1 MFYFL
6 SASLNKL
13 VVRLMCCESNNTE
26 EERVSE
32 ASSVIELVG
41 YCLFAMKPSL
51 LVF

>member
-6 SASLNKL
+6 RVSLNKL
-13 VVRLMCCESNNTE
+13 VVCLMCRQSDNTE

-41 YCLFAMKPSL
+41 YCLLAMKPSL